1 MEKHVTIL
9 GGGPAGLAVA
19 YFAQK
24 NRLPFSL
31 FEASDRLG
39 GSSITLRRGEFLFD
53 SGAHRF
59 HDRDP
64 EITAELRQLL
74 GEDLREIFVP
84 SQIYSRG
91 RSFDFPLSP
100 LNLILKMGPKTFF
113 KAGLDFLRS
122 KAKARGP
129 LEDFERFAR
138 STYGNTIA
146 ERFLLNYSEKLWGAD
161 SRHLSPIIAGNRMK
175 GLNLKTFLTEA
186 FWGRRAKTGH
196 LDGSFYYPRKRGIGL
211 IFEKL
216 GEFCDNETIFKKSE
230 ISKIFH
236 DQGRIQAVEINGKS
250 SVRTDRVVSSLPL
263 TVMLERLSPP
273 PPADILKSA
282 RTLQYRSLVLSA
294 LFLNRTSITPNA
306 TVYFPDREFLFTRIY
321 EPRNRETSLSPAG
334 KTSLV
339 AEIPCQFGDSVWAME
354 DDQLIDQSSALLMKI
369 GWIQRED
376 ILGSCVYRIPY
387 AYPILEATHE
397 EHLDRIRAFLGG
409 FSNLW
414 ISGRNAKFQY
424 SHIHDQLRSGKEI
437 VKAILT
443 EEKYRVL

>member
-19 YFAQK
+19 YFARK

-31 FEASDRLG
+31 YEASNRLG
-39 GSSITLRRGEFLFD
+39 GSSITLSRGEFLFD

-64 EITAELRQLL
+64 EITAELRHLL

-91 RSFDFPLSP
+91 RFFDFPLSP
-100 LNLILKMGPKTFF
+100 LDLILNIGPKTFF
-113 KAGLDFLRS
+113 KAGIDFLRA

-129 LEDFERFAR
+129 AEDFERFAR

-161 SRHLSPIIAGNRMK
+161 SRDLSPRIAGNRMK

-186 FWGRRAKTGH
+186 FRGQRAKTGH
-196 LDGSFYYPRKRGIGL
+196 LDGSFYYPRKGGIGL
-211 IFEKL
+211 IPDKL
-216 GEFCDNETIFKKSE
+216 GEFSDIGTIFKGSE
-230 ISKIFH
+230 ISRVFH
-236 DQGRIQAVEINGKS
+236 DEGRVRAVEINGQS
-250 SVRTDRVVSSLPL
+250 SVLTDRVVSSLPL
-263 TVMLERLSPP
+263 TVFLERLSPS
-273 PPADILKSA
+273 PPADVLKSA
-282 RTLQYRSLVLSA
+282 KTLRYRSLVLAA
-294 LFLNRTSITPNA
+294 LFLDRASINPNA
-306 TVYFPDREFLFTRIY
+306 TVYFPDREFLFTRVY
-321 EPRNRETSLSPAG
+321 EPRNRNPSLSPAG

-339 AEIPCQFGDSVWAME
+339 AEIPCQFGDPVWAME
-354 DDQLIDQSSALLMKI
+354 DDRLIDRSSELLMKI
-369 GWIQRED
+369 GWIRKED
-376 ILGSCVYRIPY
+376 IIGSCVYRIPF
-387 AYPILEATHE
+387 AYPILEAAHE
-397 EHLDRIRAFLGG
+397 EHLGRIRAYLGG

-414 ISGRNAKFQY
+414 LSGRNAEFRY
-424 SHIHDQLRSGKEI
+424 SHLHDQLRSGKEI